1 MKKCSLGKERADY
14 SKKQPFMR
22 SFAIILMF
30 CLLFQSVLPNIS
42 AKADGN
48 GRYIHALY
56 DEATDSVVFK
66 VKADSAL
73 YGFVMCK
80 ANNWSP
86 NDEYKFERK
95 ADDTDKNKEMEVS
108 IKYDKLISTEQ
119 VREYKVTLKY
129 ENKNDLEWMTDDG
142 GNKNENSKFPER
154 TQTQPPVNPEK
165 RNVSALTSYDEA
177 KNTVAFTVTAPD
189 FDYGYI
195 MCRANKWSINDLNAL
210 NDYKLI
216 KEADGKFK
224 AVISYDKLSPTD
236 NVQINGLWAWQEVN
250 QYKLYLHHATENKF
264 YWLDADGKD
273 IAGVNSKFEAKSNF
287 STDPWVISALID
299 DENDIKLFLKK
310 GYKEKI
316 GEEPKFEA
324 SVDGAEYKEV
334 EAAIENQNDYDLV
347 KLPLAN
353 ICGNTFDTR
362 KQIYIRRKNAS
373 TTTKVLARNVLDKF
387 NYTGD
392 DLGVKFADNGISV
405 KVWAPTTT
413 KAEILVYDTY
423 AVFKADKSSGTA
435 HEMNYDATTGI
446 YSTVLEKTDKD
457 KYYLFRFHFG
467 ENVVRYAVDPYANAV
482 GLNGVVGAL
491 TDINADDVKPEGF
504 AEDIRPEL
512 KNPEDSIL
520 YEMHVRDFTIDEN
533 WNGTKEKAGK
543 YLGVIEE
550 GTKYTVN
557 GKIVSTGLDHIKDL
571 GITHVHLLPT
581 YDFSSTDEAK
591 ANDKDERNWGYDPQN
606 YNVPEGSY
614 SSNPENPKTRIKEYR
629 EMVMGLHKAGI
640 RVVNDVVYNH
650 MAGTDNM
657 DSIVPGY
664 YFRSYENGIYS
675 NDSGCGNAV
684 ASERPMIRK
693 FIVDSCKH
701 WIKDYKTDGLRFD
714 LMAILDVDTMNLVK
728 TEIQKTD
735 PSLIVYGE
743 PWMADNSPLPDDK
756 RTTKNKG
763 IAYFND
769 TFRDALRGN
778 NNTPPSSGFVSGDS
792 SKNGTVLYGMR
803 ASDGDPE
810 YTINYVEAHDNYP
823 IWDQF
828 EKNQNHGIN
837 APDYRKNVPDNAF
850 TDMRVRKALLANA
863 FVMLSQGIPFYQGGS
878 EILRTKQGD
887 HNSYKSSDETND
899 FDWGD
904 KAEFSEV
911 FDYYKGLIK
920 FRKAHPAFRLTNAD
934 SVKELQDVN
943 RLNNDDSLIF
953 QHLKNKANGD
963 SFEDIL
969 VLYNVSGEKKHIKW
983 LPKNVDWKVVANHE
997 KIDFNNPIKTVKP
1010 DNTTNVER
1018 YNFDLEPYSLM
1029 IMYNTKANVNENA
1042 DIHWHYLFADQS
1054 KDYMTPLEPSATDE
1068 VKVRFRAKANE
1079 LTEAKLHYYVNSEK
1093 KIVAMNKVSD
1103 DFYTEN
1109 GYDSTKV
1116 EFWEGTIPAG
1126 KETKYYHF
1134 EAINKRANGTKTAW
1148 ISTGKGDT
1156 GFGIS
1161 NNEPSYSSF
1170 SVVPNYKTSNW
1181 SKESI
1186 IYQIMVDRFRDG
1198 DTKNNKD
1205 SKDFSN
1211 SGAKPEISTWGSPI
1225 TNGNETDK
1233 IWNNQFFGGD
1243 LTGVKEA
1250 LPYLTDNLGV
1260 NALYFMPIFQSDS
1273 DHKYDN
1279 DTYEYVDNNFGGN
1292 KGLAELGKAL
1302 EDKNINYILDG
1313 VFNHTS
1319 ATGSL
1324 YKANKDKFYFQG
1336 AFKDGAGKSIPHYP
1350 WHGFSNFAKLD
1361 YSKEATKNY
1370 IYKAENSVAKT
1381 FLKAPY
1387 FADGWRLDA
1396 AEDLNSEPRDF
1407 KENGKED
1414 DRQKANNLKIWKD
1427 FHDSVRKVSPDSFIL
1442 GEFWGDNS
1450 QWYYGNAWDG
1460 KMNYGGFYL
1469 PFIENS
1475 QKQKYFDGK
1484 QSLDNKG
1491 EYSVADIAK
1500 YTRDYLKKFPYSTAL
1515 NSTNSISTH
1524 DKMRFLNQE
1533 YSGKDN
1539 TAMMTLAQ
1547 TLQLTYI
1554 GIPMIYYGDEIGTF
1568 GDKGGND
1575 PYNRQTFNWNDDEWN
1590 YDILNNYRSLI
1601 AARKANKDAFVYGA
1615 FEEIKSDSA
1624 GKYLVYARYGNKERA
1639 IVMLNNNG
1647 NTQSTSITLS
1657 DLDRYGFKN
1666 GDKLVDVLS
1675 GKKLTVNGASLELP
1689 TAGMS
1694 AACYVLEAKSKA
1706 VEKLDKDSFDVN
1718 TVLSELNDTRTKLSV
1733 PENIHFT
1740 KNGNDTVVKY
1750 SLKNENGQKSV
1761 LIRVTNKGETK
1772 IIKDIV
1778 TKTAIKSV
1786 NIGTLPK
1793 DSKIFVKV
1801 LADRD
1806 LTDGTVKDVYMDS
1819 DYKEAV
1825 YKNETP
1831 NNPNK
1836 PNNPNTPNLPGTPN
1850 VPNTQNAGG
1859 GFVPPVETGKSEG
1872 EKLKDTKIEKT
1883 VDSEEEQLKV
1893 DDSKTP
1899 LASMNERVEVNLDEM
1914 PVKNKTI
1921 TLTAKSAKKIIEEL
1935 KSVSDTKTVVLNSK
1949 KLIKKGFTIKMSQGF
1964 LKKFV
1969 TSKIKNLN
1977 VEAGNW
1983 YISFDKKKLN
1993 SLSTSSKQITVTM
2006 KEVKPDNTL
2015 MGKKYKAVGNAVILE
2030 VNRNSLKNGK
2040 KHNII
2045 IPVTAKYSSYNKTLN
2060 ILKSTGKKAFKSV
2073 KKIKFNKA
2081 AKEVTALLK
2090 SVKQTVILVINR

>member
-1 MKKCSLGKERADY
+1 MRKCSLSYKRQ
-14 SKKQPFMR
+14 SFMR
-22 SFAIILMF
+22 SFAVLLML
-30 CLLFQSVLPNIS
+30 CLLFQSVLPAVS
-42 AKADGN
+42 TKAGN
-48 GRYIHALY
+48 ERYVHASY
-56 DEATDSVVFK
+56 DKATDSIIFK
-66 VKADSAL
+66 VKADGAL
-73 YGFVMCK
+73 YGYVMCA
-80 ANNWSP
+80 ANGWNI
-86 NDEYKFERK
+86 NNGNIEEFKFVRK
-95 ADDTDKNKEMEVS
+95 TEDIGKVGEMETSVS
-108 IKYDKLISTEQ
+108 YNKLIQNNAS
-119 VREYKVTLKY
+119 REYKVRLVY
-129 ENKNDLEWMTDDG
+129 DENNKNNAEWMTDDG

-165 RNVSALTSYDEA
+165 RNVSAITSYDEA
-177 KNTVAFTVTAPD
+177 KNTVTFTVAAPD

-195 MCRANKWSINDLNAL
+195 MCRANKWRSDNIAAL
-210 NDYKLI
+210 NDYKLQ
-216 KEADGKFK
+216 KDGDDKLK
-224 AVISYDKLSPTD
+224 VTISYDKLTPSD
-236 NVQINGLWAWQEVN
+236 NDKINELWAWQEVN
-250 QYKLYLHHATENKF
+250 QYKLYLHHATEDKF

-287 STDPWVISALID
+287 STDPWVVSGLID

-310 GYKEKI
+310 DYKEKI
-316 GEEPKFEA
+316 GDEPKFEA
-324 SVDGAEYKEV
+324 SVDGAEYKDV
-334 EAAIENQNDYDLV
+334 VAAIENQSNYDLV
-347 KLPLAN
+347 KLSLNDVLNGSA
-353 ICGNTFDTR
+353 FDTR

-373 TTTKVLARNVLDKF
+373 TTTKVLPRNVLDKF

-392 DLGVKFADNGISV
+392 DLGVKFTDNGISV
-405 KVWAPTTT
+405 KVWAPTAT
-413 KAEILVYDTY
+413 KAETLVYDTY
-423 AVFKADKSSGTA
+423 AAFKADKSSGIA
-435 HEMNYDATTGI
+435 HEMNYDTATGI
-446 YSTVLEKTDKD
+446 YSTVLEKTNKD
-457 KYYLFRFHFG
+457 KYYLFRFYFG

-482 GLNGVVGAL
+482 GLNGIVGVL

-504 AEDIRPEL
+504 AEDTRPEL

-533 WNGTKEKAGK
+533 WGGTKEKAGK

-550 GTKYTVN
+550 GTKYNAN
-557 GKIVSTGLDHIKDL
+557 GKAVSTGLDHIKDL

-581 YDFSSTDEAK
+581 YDFVSTDESKAK
-591 ANDKDERNWGYDPQN
+591 DKDVRNWGYDPQN

-614 SSNPENPKTRIKEYR
+614 SSNPENPKIRIKEYR

-728 TEIQKTD
+728 TEIQKID

-743 PWMADNSPLPDDK
+743 PWMADNSPLPEDK

-837 APDYRKNVPDNAF
+837 APDYRKNVPDNAL

-911 FDYYKGLIK
+911 FDYYKGIIE

-934 SVKELQDVN
+934 SVKESQDVN

-983 LPKNVDWKVVANHE
+983 LPKNVEWKVVASHE

-1010 DNTTNVER
+1010 DNTTNVDR

-1068 VKVRFRAKANE
+1068 VKVRFRAKAGE

-1093 KIVAMNKVSD
+1093 KIVAMNRVSD
-1103 DFYTEN
+1103 NFYTEN

-1148 ISTGKGDT
+1148 ISAGKGDT

-1198 DTKNNKD
+1198 DRGNNKD

-1211 SGAKPEISTWGSPI
+1211 SGEKPEISTWGSPI

-1243 LTGVKEA
+1243 LTGVREA
-1250 LPYLTDNLGV
+1250 LPYLTNTLGV

-1302 EDKNINYILDG
+1302 EDKKINYILDG

-1324 YKANKDKFYFQG
+1324 YKANKDKLYFQG
-1336 AFKDGAGKSIPHYP
+1336 DFKDEAGNSIPHYP

-1407 KENGKED
+1407 KENGLED
-1414 DRQKANNLKIWKD
+1414 DTQKANNLKIWKD
-1427 FHDSVRKVSPDSFIL
+1427 FHDNVRKVSPDSFIL

-1554 GIPMIYYGDEIGTF
+1554 GIPMIYYGDEIGAF

-1615 FEEIKSDSA
+1615 FEEIKSDNA

-1657 DLDRYGFKN
+1657 DLDRYGFKD
-1666 GDKLVDVLS
+1666 GDRLVDVIS
-1675 GKKLTVNGASLELP
+1675 GNKLTVQGTSLEFP

-1694 AACYVLEAKSKA
+1694 AACYVLEEKA
-1706 VEKLDKDSFDVN
+1706 SSVEKLTKESFDVN
-1718 TVLSELNDTRTKLSV
+1718 KVVESFDDTRTKLSEA
-1733 PENIHFT
+1733 ENVYFT
-1740 KNGNDTVVKY
+1740 KNGNDTVVNY
-1750 SLKNENGQKSV
+1750 SIKNENGQKSV
-1761 LIRVTNKGETK
+1761 LVRVTDKDETK
-1772 IIKDIV
+1772 IIKDVI

-1786 NIGTLPK
+1786 NLKTLPEG
-1793 DSKIFVKV
+1793 SKIFVKV
-1801 LADRD
+1801 LADRE
-1806 LTDGTVKDVYMDS
+1806 LTDATVKDIYMDS
-1819 DYKEAV
+1819 KYKEAV
-1825 YKNETP
+1825 YKE
-1831 NNPNK
+1831 
-1836 PNNPNTPNLPGTPN
+1836 N
-1850 VPNTQNAGG
+1850 VPNNGNSGG
-1859 GFVPPVETGKSEG
+1859 IVSVPSATSGS
-1872 EKLKDTKIEKT
+1872 
-1883 VDSEEEQLKV
+1883 SEEETKTNKPKSTTDEKQIKI
-1893 DDSKTP
+1893 DDSETP
-1899 LASMNERVEVNLDEM
+1899 LSALERQLQVNLDKLS
-1914 PVKNKTI
+1914 VKNKI
-1921 TLTAKSAKKIIEEL
+1921 ISLTAESAKEITETL
-1935 KSVSDTKTVVLNSK
+1935 KSKADMETVVLASD
-1949 KLIKKGFTIKMSQGF
+1949 KLIKKGFTVKMSQAF
-1964 LKKFV
+1964 LKKV
-1969 TSKIKNLN
+1969 AASTVKNLKIE
-1977 VEAGNW
+1977 VGNW
-1983 YISFDKKKLN
+1983 YVILDSKKLKA
-1993 SLSTSSKQITVTM
+1993 LSSSSKQVAFTV
-2006 KEVKPDNTL
+2006 KETKTDRISV
-2015 MGKKYKAVGNAVILE
+2015 GKKYKVEGTALTIEAKRLAND
-2030 VNRNSLKNGK
+2030 GK
-2040 KHNII
+2040 KYNIML
-2045 IPVTAKYSSYNKTLN
+2045 PVTVKYSSYKKGMV
-2060 ILKSTGKKAFKSV
+2060 ILRSTGKSSFTSV
-2073 KKIKFNKA
+2073 KKIKVNKK
-2081 AKEVTALLK
+2081 AKEITTILK
-2090 SVKQTVILVINR
+2090 SVKHTLILATGK